1 MCHTLSSELSSAL
14 ISEVALHTLGR
25 ALLRNLDAA
34 ARKHRLRGKRMP
46 LAGYP
51 AATTTAGAAITTAV
65 ADIVAVA
72 AESPAGVP
80 DVDGGDER
88 AVGRPRRLKLRC
100 FDLR

>member
-1 MCHTLSSELSSAL
+1 MPCSCTNGGLHSSDVNAGL
-14 ISEVALHTLGR
+14 R
-25 ALLRNLDAA
+25 ALRDLDAA